1 MKGSFKIKPYYK
13 GNVMNLPSTFKINV
27 EYGQCSMFWPNLDIL
42 PIDQRRQYYI
52 GETIT
57 VQIQCKDLLNNTV
70 EEEGNEIFTAN
81 IKQVLDDKSEIKYDY
96 KKTFLNGKHLI
107 SFTPSRIGKYSIDI
121 SLNGKKYGENKI
133 VEINSIDKSK
143 YTCMNKKQV
152 DDVIDCDDQDYRNF
166 IKDILG
172 EIYTCTDDNT
182 EKGFLY
188 KCFSTD
194 ENCETDTTK
203 CGCLGNMNKWNG
215 YCYSSNNN
223 PIEAVR

>member
-1 MKGSFKIKPYYK
+1 MLVAYECFV
-13 GNVMNLPSTFKINV
+13 N
-27 EYGQCSMFWPNLDIL
+27 CSLVL
-42 PIDQRRQYYI
+42 S
-52 GETIT
+52 ELK
-57 VQIQCKDLLNNTV
+57 V
-70 EEEGNEIFTAN
+70 TAN
-81 IKQVLDDKSEIKYDY
+81 SVPVEGPNVLVTE
-96 KKTFLNGKHLI
+96 I

-133 VEINSIDKSK
+133 VEINAIDKSK

-152 DDVIDCDDQDYRNF
+152 DDVIDCDEQDYRNF

-203 CGCLGNMNKWNG
+203 SG
-215 YCYSSNNN
+215 
-223 PIEAVR
+223 